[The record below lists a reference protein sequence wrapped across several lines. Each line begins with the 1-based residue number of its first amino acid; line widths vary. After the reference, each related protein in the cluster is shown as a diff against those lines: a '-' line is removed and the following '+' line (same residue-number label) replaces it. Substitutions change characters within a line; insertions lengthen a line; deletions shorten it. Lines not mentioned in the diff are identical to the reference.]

1 MKYELI
7 MILKPES
14 QEEKVD
20 EVIKRYETFITEN
33 KATFVDAEKWGRRAL
48 MSVLRRANHQG
59 EGYYIMLHFDDSG
72 AIVEKLNYKMKIDE
86 DVLRSMVA
94 RAVTTVRY
102 EEKAV

>member
-7 MILKPES
+7 IILKPES

-20 EVIKRYETFITEN
+20 EVIKRYETFINEN
-33 KATFVDAEKWGRRAL
+33 KATYIGAEKWGRRTL

-59 EGYYIMLHFDDSG
+59 DGYYIMLHFEDSG
-72 AIVEKLNYKMKIDE
+72 ALVEKLNYKLKIDE
-86 DVLRSMVA
+86 EVLRSMVA

-102 EEKAV
+102 EEKAS